1 MAPRL
6 LRILKI
12 FRFIRFL
19 KLLRV
24 LKLSGLKQKYEEMFN
39 SDSLDILWA
48 FSKLMILILFFA
60 HTLACLFWLVGISAN
75 EAITWPKQ
83 FGLIDESTSIQYVT
97 SLYWSITTMMT
108 VGYGDIHAVNTYE
121 RLYCMFSMIISSG
134 VYAFTLSE
142 IVKRVSEFNQ
152 AAVLFKE
159 NMFYVGKWMQYHDL
173 RRELRMSIRRFL
185 EY

>member
-24 LKLSGLKQKYEEMFN
+24 LKLSGLKQKYEDLFYN
-39 SDSLDILWA
+39 DSLDIVWA
-48 FSKLMILILFFA
+48 FSKLFILILFFA
-60 HTLACLFWLVGISAN
+60 HTLACLFWLVGVSTN
-75 EAITWPKQ
+75 EPVTWPVQ
-83 FGLIDESTSIQYVT
+83 FGLIDENISFQYVT
-97 SLYWSITTMMT
+97 SLYWSITTMAT

-121 RLYCMFSMIISSG
+121 RLYCMLSMIISSG

-152 AAVLFKE
+152 AAV
-159 NMFYVGKWMQYHDL
+159 
-173 RRELRMSIRRFL
+173 
-185 EY
+185 